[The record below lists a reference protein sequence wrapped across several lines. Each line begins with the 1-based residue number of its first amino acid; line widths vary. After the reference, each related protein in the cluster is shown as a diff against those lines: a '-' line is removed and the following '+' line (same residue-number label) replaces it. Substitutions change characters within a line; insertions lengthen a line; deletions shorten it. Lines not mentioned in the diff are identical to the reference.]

1 MSEVRKIF
9 NIVVQDRRGVR
20 KRLFEAKENVLE
32 GLIADIILDDDIGAV
47 MDVIKYLPSDA
58 KRNFLEANITDEE
71 DLSNRLDHYWSDTH
85 QTYMN

>member
-9 NIVVQDRRGVR
+9 NIVVQDRRDVR
-20 KRLFEAKENVLE
+20 KRLFEANETVLD

-47 MDVIKYLPSDA
+47 MDVIRYLPPDA
-58 KRNFLEANITDEE
+58 KRSFLEANITDED
-71 DLSNRLDHYWSDTH
+71 DLSNRLGHYWSDTH